1 MIIKKIKVN
10 LFLIFIIL
18 LAILFYGHNIYTN
31 KGLIELENTKQ
42 SGDKYDLEIGVTKFT
57 NVEYKSYS
65 KDNKSYITKG
75 KQAYISKDNPDLI
88 TINIVNSFTKLK
100 DNTILDIKSNKA
112 EYLKNNRNIKYYDNV
127 VITNKNSVINA
138 KIANFFANKN
148 LIKLEEVIYNDGQNL
163 IKADFASLDTLTS
176 NLEMTMKN
184 KRDKVYGER
193 KQK

>member
-112 EYLKNNRNIKYYDNV
+112 EYQKNNRNIKYYDNV